1 MKTVSIKLSTVFMV
15 VLTTFIILQVIS
27 GIVFLSALQ
36 EDKSNFDWLN
46 RLQHQQSLIDDNWD
60 SLSLSN
66 SLSKQIIFAEK
77 EDVKEKLRDQLQQA
91 LKESLSQWKSFEES
105 LSSQKK
111 SLDIFLKLKKSFYL
125 YHSRL
130 NEQLNKSYDGSSQ
143 NIYVIDD
150 SMNDFESAYNAYC
163 NGNKKI
169 YEGILEKT
177 GLSYKKNIR
186 HVFFCIFFMICI
198 VVGVWF
204 FIKKSLTTPINNIVT
219 DIVNLSKGELKNHI
233 QIKGAYELKK
243 LATHLINMQGVLS
256 RIVDNIYTGANSIQS
271 TVNKISEDNTEL
283 SSRTEQLAAALE
295 ETAASMEEFTATVK
309 QNTDN
314 ARHATYLAKEATDS
328 AKQGG
333 QDVSIFI
340 KTMNDISLSSKKISE
355 IINMIDGIA
364 FQTNILALNA
374 AVEAARA
381 GEHGKG
387 FAVVASEVRSLAQRC
402 TSAAKEITDLIEKSV
417 TQINTGV
424 LLTEKAGKTMDNI
437 VSSVSCVNQIIEQI
451 YHASEEQS
459 RGIEQVNIAISEMD
473 KVTQQNATLAEDTVR
488 TIKELQNMSNSLNTA
503 IEVFN

>member
-1 MKTVSIKLSTVFMV
+1 
-15 VLTTFIILQVIS
+15 
-27 GIVFLSALQ
+27 
-36 EDKSNFDWLN
+36 
-46 RLQHQQSLIDDNWD
+46 
-60 SLSLSN
+60 
-66 SLSKQIIFAEK
+66 
-77 EDVKEKLRDQLQQA
+77 
-91 LKESLSQWKSFEES
+91 
-105 LSSQKK
+105 
-111 SLDIFLKLKKSFYL
+111 
-125 YHSRL
+125 
-130 NEQLNKSYDGSSQ
+130 
-143 NIYVIDD
+143 
-150 SMNDFESAYNAYC
+150 
-163 NGNKKI
+163 
-169 YEGILEKT
+169 
-177 GLSYKKNIR
+177 
-186 HVFFCIFFMICI
+186 HVFFCVFFMICI

-503 IEVFN
+503 IEVFNK

>member
-1 MKTVSIKLSTVFMV
+1 
-15 VLTTFIILQVIS
+15 
-27 GIVFLSALQ
+27 
-36 EDKSNFDWLN
+36 
-46 RLQHQQSLIDDNWD
+46 
-60 SLSLSN
+60 
-66 SLSKQIIFAEK
+66 
-77 EDVKEKLRDQLQQA
+77 
-91 LKESLSQWKSFEES
+91 
-105 LSSQKK
+105 
-111 SLDIFLKLKKSFYL
+111 
-125 YHSRL
+125 
-130 NEQLNKSYDGSSQ
+130 
-143 NIYVIDD
+143 
-150 SMNDFESAYNAYC
+150 
-163 NGNKKI
+163 
-169 YEGILEKT
+169 
-177 GLSYKKNIR
+177 
-186 HVFFCIFFMICI
+186 
-198 VVGVWF
+198 
-204 FIKKSLTTPINNIVT
+204 
-219 DIVNLSKGELKNHI
+219 
-233 QIKGAYELKK
+233 
-243 LATHLINMQGVLS
+243 
-256 RIVDNIYTGANSIQS
+256 NIYTGANSIQS

-283 SSRTEQLAAALE
+283 SSRTEQQAAALE

-503 IEVFN
+503 IEVFNK